1 MRESY
6 FARIGIF
13 DQDSTQGHGGTVLA
27 MPVTA
32 VDIDVDRAHAVTIT
46 FDDGAV
52 CRYELVEL
60 RQACPCATCRNLRDN
75 GQESW
80 PRPGSAEPLA
90 IEDAELVGAWGIS
103 FTWNDGHNTGI
114 YPWDALRS
122 WCDTEA

>member
-1 MRESY
+1 
-6 FARIGIF
+6 
-13 DQDSTQGHGGTVLA
+13 VLSVA
-27 MPVTA
+27 ATA
-32 VDIDVDRAHAVTIT
+32 VDIDVDRANAVTIT

-60 RQACPCATCRNLRDN
+60 RRACPCATCRNLRDT

-80 PRPGSAEPLA
+80 PRPGSPEPLA
-90 IEDAELVGAWGIS
+90 IGDAELVGAWGIS

-122 WCDTEA
+122 WCGDES